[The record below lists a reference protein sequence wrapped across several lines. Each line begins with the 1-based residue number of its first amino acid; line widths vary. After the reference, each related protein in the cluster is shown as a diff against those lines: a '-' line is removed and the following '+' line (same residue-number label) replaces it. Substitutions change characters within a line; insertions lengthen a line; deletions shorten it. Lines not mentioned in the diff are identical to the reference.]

1 MTLQFLVDFYI
12 SQLLPMLNTSDSE
25 YKGLIENAFLHLENF
40 KQTYTNSA
48 ISDKKK
54 LISSIF
60 PEKIE
65 FDGKKC
71 RTTRIN
77 DVLRYILQ
85 IDKEL
90 DENKKGQISKNMSL
104 SRVVESEGIEP
115 SSKQAKKVLSTRL
128 VFN

>member
-1 MTLQFLVDFYI
+1 MSLV
-12 SQLLPMLNTSDSE
+12 
-25 YKGLIENAFLHLENF
+25 GV
-40 KQTYTNSA
+40 
-48 ISDKKK
+48 
-54 LISSIF
+54 ISSIF

-90 DENKKGQISKNMSL
+90 GENKKGQISKNMSL
-104 SRVVESEGIEP
+104 SRVVETKGVKSNYFWEGLI
-115 SSKQAKKVLSTRL
+115 SFLDY
-128 VFN
+128 

>member
-1 MTLQFLVDFYI
+1 LNG
-12 SQLLPMLNTSDSE
+12 LNTSDSE
-25 YKGLIENAFLHLENF
+25 YKGLIENAFQHLENF

-48 ISDKKK
+48 IAHKKK

-90 DENKKGQISKNMSL
+90 DENKKGQISKNMRL
-104 SRVVESEGIEP
+104 SRVEPKGVESNYFGADLMEMNRF
-115 SSKQAKKVLSTRL
+115 LSLNMQDTNGL
-128 VFN
+128 GYE

>member
-1 MTLQFLVDFYI
+1 
-12 SQLLPMLNTSDSE
+12 MLNNFDRLYNQSDI
-25 YKGLIENAFLHLENF
+25 YG
-40 KQTYTNSA
+40 KQR
-48 ISDKKK
+48 

-60 PEKIE
+60 PENIE

-71 RTTRIN
+71 RTIRIN

-104 SRVVESEGIEP
+104 SRVVE
-115 SSKQAKKVLSTRL
+115 AKRVKS
-128 VFN
+128 N

>member
-1 MTLQFLVDFYI
+1 MNG
-12 SQLLPMLNTSDSE
+12 LNSSDSE
-25 YKGLIENAFLHLENF
+25 YKGLIENAFQHLENF

-48 ISDKKK
+48 IAHKKK

-104 SRVVESEGIEP
+104 SLVVESEGIGLFGDI
-115 SSKQAKKVLSTRL
+115 LSYIGKSFIHGDNITL
-128 VFN
+128 FSYIYPI

>member
-1 MTLQFLVDFYI
+1 MNRI
-12 SQLLPMLNTSDSE
+12 NTSDSE
-25 YKGLIENAFLHLENF
+25 YKGLIENAFQHLENF

-48 ISDKKK
+48 ITHKNK

-85 IDKEL
+85 IGKEL

-104 SRVVESEGIEP
+104 SRVVETPRIELG
-115 SSKQAKKVLSTRL
+115 SKQAAKKLSTYIVL
-128 VFN
+128 T

>member
-1 MTLQFLVDFYI
+1 MNG
-12 SQLLPMLNTSDSE
+12 LNTSDSE
-25 YKGLIENAFLHLENF
+25 YKGLIENAFQHLENF

-48 ISDKKK
+48 IAHKKK

-77 DVLRYILQ
+77 DVLRYILH
-85 IDKEL
+85 IDKKL

-104 SRVVESEGIEP
+104 SCLVEQKGVKSNYFRED
-115 SSKQAKKVLSTRL
+115 L
-128 VFN
+128 VELARN

>member
-1 MTLQFLVDFYI
+1 MNG
-12 SQLLPMLNTSDSE
+12 LNTSDSE
-25 YKGLIENAFLHLENF
+25 YKGLIENAFQHLENF

-48 ISDKKK
+48 IAHKKK

-77 DVLRYILQ
+77 DVLRYILL

-90 DENKKGQISKNMSL
+90 VENKKGQISKKLSL
-104 SRVVESEGIEP
+104 SRLVESEGIEP
-115 SSKQAKKVLSTRL
+115 SSKQAIKMLSTRL
-128 VFN
+128 VFI

>member
-1 MTLQFLVDFYI
+1 MVC
-12 SQLLPMLNTSDSE
+12 
-25 YKGLIENAFLHLENF
+25 
-40 KQTYTNSA
+40 
-48 ISDKKK
+48 
-54 LISSIF
+54 SIY

-65 FDGKKC
+65 FDDKKC
-71 RTTRIN
+71 RTSRIN

-115 SSKQAKKVLSTRL
+115 SSKQALKMISTRL
-128 VFN
+128 VFI